1 MIFKCF
7 VPIQMFARAE
17 KKAREKVLQGLGK
30 KIEIPNHECVYT
42 MSSSL
47 QHTWH
52 PKQLEGEDLHAASVE
67 FTAVVPDQKEV
78 TAVGPLLPQLV
89 SGKDGVVVL
98 DPESGCSNGR
108 TADVSTFA
116 FQHAKGKVNSGWDVS
131 VVSPDHG
138 GAPHSALHLVPGKKN
153 GNQHDHLVSRA
164 VASADELLKFHV
176 RQPNHAQKNAVLFF
190 STGKTLAHCSKE
202 ELCASLCGWRALGV
216 SHIFITEL
224 ALQKWLDGIVV
235 AQNIESAAPQ
245 SASSGARLRAF
256 LRRDDWEIEKEERTV
271 KKFDLAHCVNRFVA
285 GIPNIHVMSG
295 TPACSQRWFAQQLF
309 GMPLTI
315 PDTTFD
321 VTIKADKILYASSG
335 TISADKS
342 TARFKAGHG
351 SRLLVLFTGE
361 ATVNGSL
368 DATGEL
374 DPEWEKVPL
383 GIPGLMGVGV
393 HDEELPISEAATRL
407 LEVLGF
413 AEVGEPAQTFT
424 AAAARLLVS
433 PLRDHH
439 VWASVMLNRCSESKT
454 YKISPTSEWL
464 CMFRSVVS
472 QLVGRTA
479 LSPSSCSMPSMLRCS
494 SQPTD
499 GEFY

>member
-1 MIFKCF
+1 
-7 VPIQMFARAE
+7 
-17 KKAREKVLQGLGK
+17 
-30 KIEIPNHECVYT
+30 

-52 PKQLEGEDLHAASVE
+52 PKQLEKDLHAASVE

-78 TAVGPLLPQLV
+78 TAAGPLLPQLV

-116 FQHAKGKVNSGWDVS
+116 FQHAKGKVNSEWDVS

-256 LRRDDWEIEKEERTV
+256 LCSEEDGERG
-271 KKFDLAHCVNRFVA
+271 KGFVA
-285 GIPNIHVMSG
+285 GIPSIHVMSG
-295 TPACSQRWFAQQLF
+295 TTPACSQRWFVQQLF

-361 ATVNGSL
+361 ATANGSL

-383 GIPGLMGVGV
+383 GIPGLLGVGV

-454 YKISPTSEWL
+454 YKISPMSEWL

-479 LSPSSCSMPSMLRCS
+479 LSSSSCSMPSMLRCS

-499 GEFY
+499 GELY